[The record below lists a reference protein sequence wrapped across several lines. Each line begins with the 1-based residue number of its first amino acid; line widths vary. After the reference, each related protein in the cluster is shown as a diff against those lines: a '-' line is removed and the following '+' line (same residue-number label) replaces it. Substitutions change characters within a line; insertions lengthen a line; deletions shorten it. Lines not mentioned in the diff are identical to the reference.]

1 LRDRSLSVFASY
13 LQHHVVQDRF
23 REKLLPF
30 CVLLPRHRFGCSVL
44 KQGTALV
51 LLWLAGGSLRL
62 TILVLA
68 PLLPLIHRD
77 LGLNETAI
85 GTLGSLPSLLF
96 ACAAI
101 PGALLIARVG
111 ARRTLV
117 AGLFLT
123 AVGSALRGAAS
134 GIVALDV
141 ATIVMAAGIAVMQP
155 ALPPLSRRWM
165 PDRVGFATAV
175 YTNGMVMAGLLGVAL
190 SLSVMRNLA
199 DGSWRFSLVLW
210 SVPVAVTAVLVLLF
224 APRAASVGTGI
235 HRWWPDWRD
244 PLVWR
249 LGFLA
254 GSANTI
260 YWTANTF
267 LPDYFDAL
275 GRADLVSPVLTAF
288 NGGQIPG
295 SLFMLFGAGALLRRK
310 TAYVVLGLVVLAS
323 VSGLLLGGQTMMIWS
338 AGILGC
344 ANAVI
349 LVLAL
354 ALPALLGAPE
364 DVHRLSAAMFTV
376 GFPCAVLLP
385 VLGGYAWD
393 ATGISAL
400 ALAPVAIGGAAII
413 ALARGLPVSTH

>member
-1 LRDRSLSVFASY
+1 M
-13 LQHHVVQDRF
+13 
-23 REKLLPF
+23 
-30 CVLLPRHRFGCSVL
+30 L

-101 PGALLIARVG
+101 PGALLIARTG
-111 ARRTLV
+111 ALRTLV

-123 AVGSALRGAAS
+123 AVGSALRGSAS
-134 GIVALDV
+134 GIEALDF

-155 ALPPLSRRWM
+155 ALPPLARSWM
-165 PDRVGFATAV
+165 PDRIGFATAV
-175 YTNGMVMAGLLGVAL
+175 YSNGMVMAGLLGVAL
-190 SLSVMRNLA
+190 SLSVMRTLA
-199 DGSWRFSLVLW
+199 EGSWRFSLVLW
-210 SVPVAVTAVLVLLF
+210 AVPVAVTAVLVLLF
-224 APRAASVGTGI
+224 APRVSTTGPGVQ
-235 HRWWPDWRD
+235 RWWPDWRD

-267 LPDYFDAL
+267 LPDYLDGL
-275 GRADLVSPVLTAF
+275 GRAGLVSPVLTAF

-295 SLFMLFGAGALLRRK
+295 SLFMLFGAGALLRWK
-310 TAYVVLGLVVLAS
+310 SVYAVLGLVVLATLAG
-323 VSGLLLGGQTMMIWS
+323 VLLGNDRMIVWS

-344 ANAVI
+344 ANAII

-354 ALPALLGAPE
+354 ALPALLGAPQ

-376 GFPCAVLLP
+376 GFPCSVLLP
-385 VLGGYAWD
+385 ILGGYAWD
-393 ATGISAL
+393 AFNIPAL
-400 ALAPVAIGGAAII
+400 ALAPIALGGAAII
-413 ALARGLPVSTH
+413 ALARGLPVNTRESGLS

>member
-1 LRDRSLSVFASY
+1 MLRQA
-13 LQHHVVQDRF
+13 
-23 REKLLPF
+23 
-30 CVLLPRHRFGCSVL
+30 
-44 KQGTALV
+44 TILV
-51 LLWLAGGSLRL
+51 LLWLAGAALRL

-96 ACAAI
+96 ACVAI

-117 AGLFLT
+117 AGLFVT
-123 AVGSALRGAAS
+123 ATGCALRGAAP
-134 GIVALDV
+134 GIIVLDL

-155 ALPPLSRRWM
+155 ALPPLARSWM

-175 YTNGMVMAGLLGVAL
+175 YSNGMVMAGLLSVSL
-190 SLSVMRNLA
+190 SLPVMRTLA
-199 DGSWRFSLVLW
+199 DGSWRFSLILW
-210 SVPVAVTAVLVLLF
+210 AVPVAATAVLVLLF
-224 APRAASVGTGI
+224 APRRGPPVTGVP
-235 HRWWPDWRD
+235 RWWPDWSD

-267 LPDYFDAL
+267 LPDYLVGL
-275 GRADLVSPVLTAF
+275 GRADLVAPVLTAF

-295 SLFMLFGAGALLRRK
+295 SLLMLLWAGPLLRRK
-310 TAYVVLGLVVLAS
+310 AVYAALGVAVLATTAG
-323 VSGLLLGGQTMMIWS
+323 VLLGGDSTMIWS

-344 ANAVI
+344 ANAMI

-354 ALPALLGAPE
+354 ALPALLGAPA

-385 VLGGYAWD
+385 ILGGYAWD
-393 ATGISAL
+393 VTGIPAL
-400 ALAPVAIGGAAII
+400 SLAPIALGGAAAV
-413 ALARGLPVSTH
+413 ALARGLPLAPARLR

>member
-1 LRDRSLSVFASY
+1 M
-13 LQHHVVQDRF
+13 
-23 REKLLPF
+23 
-30 CVLLPRHRFGCSVL
+30 L
-44 KQGTALV
+44 KQGTALI
-51 LLWLAGGSLRL
+51 LLWLSGGALRL

-68 PLLPLIHRD
+68 PLLPLVHRD

-85 GTLGSLPSLLF
+85 GMLGSLPSLLF

-101 PGALLIARVG
+101 PGALLIARLG

-117 AGLFLT
+117 AGLFVT
-123 AVGSALRGAAS
+123 AIGAALRGAAS
-134 GIVALDV
+134 GIVALDL
-141 ATIVMAAGIAVMQP
+141 ATVVMAAGIAVMQP

-190 SLSVMRNLA
+190 ALPVMQTLA

-210 SVPVAVTAVLVLLF
+210 SAPVAVTAVLVLLF
-224 APRAASVGTGI
+224 APRVANPSLRVQ
-235 HRWWPDWRD
+235 RWWPDWHD

-275 GRADLVSPVLTAF
+275 GRAELVSPVLTAF

-295 SLFMLFGAGALLRRK
+295 SLFMLFGAGALLKRK
-310 TAYVVLGLVVLAS
+310 PAYVVLGVVVLAS
-323 VSGLLLGGQTMMIWS
+323 VAGMWLGDETTMIWS
-338 AGILGC
+338 AGVLGC

-376 GFPCAVLLP
+376 GFPCSVLLP
-385 VLGGYAWD
+385 ILGGYAWD
-393 ATGISAL
+393 VTGIPAL
-400 ALAPVAIGGAAII
+400 ALAPVALGGIAII
-413 ALARGLPVSTH
+413 ALARGLPVTDR

>member
-1 LRDRSLSVFASY
+1 MLR
-13 LQHHVVQDRF
+13 
-23 REKLLPF
+23 
-30 CVLLPRHRFGCSVL
+30 
-44 KQGTALV
+44 QGTTLI
-51 LLWLAGGSLRL
+51 LLWLSGAALRL

-85 GTLGSLPSLLF
+85 GILGSLPSLLF

-111 ARRTLV
+111 ARRTLI
-117 AGLFLT
+117 AGLFVT
-123 AVGSALRGAAS
+123 AVGCALRGAAP
-134 GIVALDV
+134 GIVALDL
-141 ATIVMAAGIAVMQP
+141 ATIIMAAGIAVMQP
-155 ALPPLSRRWM
+155 ALPPLARTWM

-175 YTNGMVMAGLLGVAL
+175 YSNGMVMAGLLSVAL
-190 SLSVMRNLA
+190 SLSVMRTLA

-210 SVPVAVTAVLVLLF
+210 AIPVAATAVLVLIF
-224 APRAASVGTGI
+224 APRRGPPGPGVQQ
-235 HRWWPDWRD
+235 RWWPDWRD
-244 PLVWR
+244 PLVWQ

-267 LPDYFDAL
+267 LPDYLVGL
-275 GRADLVSPVLTAF
+275 GHADWVSPVLTAF

-295 SLFMLFGAGALLRRK
+295 SLFMLFGAGPLLRRK
-310 TAYVVLGLVVLAS
+310 SVYVVLGVAVLGSLAAM
-323 VSGLLLGGQTMMIWS
+323 LLGGDTAIVWG

-344 ANAVI
+344 TNAVI

-354 ALPALLGAPE
+354 ALPALLGAPQ

-376 GFPCAVLLP
+376 GFPCSVLLP
-385 VLGGYAWD
+385 ILGGYAWD
-393 ATGISAL
+393 ATGIPAL
-400 ALAPVAIGGAAII
+400 ALAPIALGGAAII
-413 ALARGLPVSTH
+413 VLARGLPVSTGR

>member
-1 LRDRSLSVFASY
+1 
-13 LQHHVVQDRF
+13 
-23 REKLLPF
+23 
-30 CVLLPRHRFGCSVL
+30 
-44 KQGTALV
+44 
-51 LLWLAGGSLRL
+51 LLWLSGAALRL

-77 LGLNETAI
+77 LNLNETAI
-85 GTLGSLPSLLF
+85 GTLGTLPSLLF

-101 PGALLIARVG
+101 PGALLIARLG

-123 AVGSALRGAAS
+123 ALGCALRGAAP
-134 GIVALDV
+134 GILALDL

-155 ALPPLSRRWM
+155 ALPPLARNWM
-165 PDRVGFATAV
+165 PDRIGFATAV
-175 YTNGMVMAGLLGVAL
+175 YSNGMVMAGLLGVSL
-190 SLSVMRNLA
+190 SLSVMRTLA
-199 DGSWRFSLVLW
+199 EGSWRFSLVLW
-210 SVPVAVTAVLVLLF
+210 ALPVAATGILVLAF
-224 APRAASVGTGI
+224 APRRGPPPTGI
-235 HRWWPDWRD
+235 SRWWPDWRD

-267 LPDYFDAL
+267 LPDYLVGL
-275 GRADLVSPVLTAF
+275 GRPELVAPVLTAF

-295 SLFMLFGAGALLRRK
+295 SLLMLLWAGPLLRRNWVY
-310 TAYVVLGLVVLAS
+310 AALGLVVVATTIG
-323 VSGLLLGGQTMMIWS
+323 VVFGGDSAIIWG

-354 ALPALLGAPE
+354 ALPALLGAPA

-376 GFPCAVLLP
+376 SFPCSVLLP
-385 VLGGYAWD
+385 ILGGYAWD
-393 ATGISAL
+393 VTGIPAL
-400 ALAPVAIGGAAII
+400 ALAPIALGGLAII
-413 ALARGLPVSTH
+413 GLARGLPVGTQPAPVAP

>member
-1 LRDRSLSVFASY
+1 MLR
-13 LQHHVVQDRF
+13 
-23 REKLLPF
+23 
-30 CVLLPRHRFGCSVL
+30 
-44 KQGTALV
+44 QGTALV
-51 LLWLAGGSLRL
+51 LLWLSGAALRL

-117 AGLFLT
+117 AGLFVT
-123 AVGSALRGAAS
+123 ALGCALRSAAA
-134 GIVALDV
+134 GIVALDL

-155 ALPPLSRRWM
+155 ALPPLSRSWM

-175 YTNGMVMAGLLGVAL
+175 YSNGMVMAGLLGVGL
-190 SLSVMRNLA
+190 SLPVMHGLA
-199 DGSWRFSLVLW
+199 GGSWRFSLVLW
-210 SVPVAVTAVLVLLF
+210 AVPVAVTAVLVIAF
-224 APRAASVGTGI
+224 APRHETTGPGVQ
-235 HRWWPDWRD
+235 RWWPDWHD

-254 GSANTI
+254 GTANTI

-267 LPDYFDAL
+267 LPDYLDGL

-295 SLFMLFGAGALLRRK
+295 SLFMLFGAGVLLRRK
-310 TAYVVLGLVVLAS
+310 SVYAVLGVVVIAALI
-323 VSGLLLGGQTMMIWS
+323 GILLGNDSAIVWG

-344 ANAVI
+344 ANAVA

-376 GFPCAVLLP
+376 SFPCAVLLP
-385 VLGGYAWD
+385 VLGGYVWD
-393 ATGISAL
+393 MTGIPAL
-400 ALAPVAIGGAAII
+400 ALAPIALGGAAII
-413 ALARGLPVSTH
+413 GLGVPVDTRRAAASADAPL

>member
-1 LRDRSLSVFASY
+1 MFPPRTLSVPGVKNGSG
-13 LQHHVVQDRF
+13 L
-23 REKLLPF
+23 
-30 CVLLPRHRFGCSVL
+30 SML
-44 KQGTALV
+44 KQGTTLV
-51 LLWLAGGSLRL
+51 LLWLSGAALRL

-117 AGLFLT
+117 AGLFIT
-123 AVGSALRGAAS
+123 AIGCALRSAAP
-134 GIVALDV
+134 GIVALDFS
-141 ATIVMAAGIAVMQP
+141 TIVMAAGIAVMQP
-155 ALPPLSRRWM
+155 ALPPLARYWM
-165 PDRVGFATAV
+165 PDRIGFATAV
-175 YTNGMVMAGLLGVAL
+175 YSNGMVMAGLLGVAL
-190 SLSVMRNLA
+190 SLPVMETLA
-199 DGSWRFSLVLW
+199 HGSWRFSLVLW
-210 SVPVAVTAVLVLLF
+210 AMPVAATAVLVLLF
-224 APRAASVGTGI
+224 APPGAAAGRGLQ
-235 HRWWPDWRD
+235 RWWPDWRD

-249 LGFLA
+249 LGLLA

-267 LPDYFDAL
+267 LPDYLVGL
-275 GRADLVSPVLTAF
+275 GRAELVSPVLTAF

-295 SLFMLFGAGALLRRK
+295 SLFMLFLAGPLLRRK
-310 TAYVVLGLVVLAS
+310 AVYAALGLAVLAS
-323 VSGLLLGGQTMMIWS
+323 LAGMLLGGDISIVWG

-354 ALPALLGAPE
+354 ALPALHGAPL

-385 VLGGYAWD
+385 ILGGYAWD
-393 ATGISAL
+393 ATGVPAL
-400 ALAPVAIGGAAII
+400 ALAPIALGGAAIV
-413 ALARGLPVSTH
+413 ALARSLPVSAR

>member
-1 LRDRSLSVFASY
+1 MLR
-13 LQHHVVQDRF
+13 
-23 REKLLPF
+23 
-30 CVLLPRHRFGCSVL
+30 
-44 KQGTALV
+44 QGTTLT
-51 LLWLAGGSLRL
+51 LLWLSGAALRL
-62 TILVLA
+62 TILVLP

-77 LGLNETAI
+77 LHLSETAI

-117 AGLFLT
+117 AGLFVT
-123 AVGSALRGAAS
+123 ALGCALRGAAS
-134 GIVALDV
+134 DIVALDL

-155 ALPPLSRRWM
+155 ALPPLARTWM

-175 YTNGMVMAGLLGVAL
+175 YSNGMVMAGLLGVAL
-190 SLSVMRNLA
+190 SMSVMETLA
-199 DGSWRFSLVLW
+199 HGSWRFSLVLW
-210 SVPVAVTAVLVLLF
+210 AIPVAVTGVLVLLF
-224 APRAASVGTGI
+224 APRAVTTAPGVQ
-235 HRWWPDWRD
+235 RWWPDWRD

-249 LGFLA
+249 LGLLA
-254 GSANTI
+254 GGANTV

-267 LPDYFDAL
+267 LPDYLVGL
-275 GRADLVSPVLTAF
+275 GRPELVAPVLTAF

-295 SLFMLFGAGALLRRK
+295 SLFMLVGAGALLRRK
-310 TAYVVLGLVVLAS
+310 SIYAVLGLVVLATLAG
-323 VSGLLLGGQTMMIWS
+323 VLLGNDSAIVWS

-376 GFPCAVLLP
+376 SFPCSVLLP
-385 VLGGYAWD
+385 ILGGYAWD
-393 ATGISAL
+393 VTGIPAL
-400 ALAPVAIGGAAII
+400 ALAPVALGGAVII
-413 ALARGLPVSTH
+413 ALARGLPANARDSGIS

>member
-1 LRDRSLSVFASY
+1 M
-13 LQHHVVQDRF
+13 
-23 REKLLPF
+23 
-30 CVLLPRHRFGCSVL
+30 L
-44 KQGTALV
+44 KQGTTLV
-51 LLWLAGGSLRL
+51 LLWLSGGALRL

-77 LGLNETAI
+77 LNLNETAI

-101 PGALLIARVG
+101 PGALFIARVG

-117 AGLFLT
+117 AGLFIT
-123 AVGSALRGAAS
+123 AVGSALRGAAP
-134 GIVALDV
+134 GIVALDL

-155 ALPPLSRRWM
+155 ALPPLARRWM
-165 PDRVGFATAV
+165 PDRIGFATAI
-175 YTNGMVMAGLLGVAL
+175 YTNGMVMAGLLGVAA
-190 SLSVMRNLA
+190 SLPVMQTLA
-199 DGSWRFSLVLW
+199 HGSWRLSLVLW
-210 SVPVAVTAVLVLLF
+210 ALPVAATAVLVVVL
-224 APRAASVGTGI
+224 APRAGPMGPAF

-267 LPDYFDAL
+267 LPDYLVEL
-275 GRADLVSPVLTAF
+275 GRGELVSPVLTAF

-310 TAYVVLGLVVLAS
+310 SVYVVLGIVVLAS
-323 VSGLLLGGQTMMIWS
+323 FAGMLLGGNTAMIWG
-338 AGILGC
+338 AGVLGC

-364 DVHRLSAAMFTV
+364 DIHRLSAAMFTV
-376 GFPCAVLLP
+376 SFPCSVLLP
-385 VLGGYAWD
+385 ILGGYGWD
-393 ATGISAL
+393 ATGFSAL
-400 ALAPVAIGGAAII
+400 ALAPIALGGAAII
-413 ALARGLPVSTH
+413 VLARGLPVNMREQR

>member
-1 LRDRSLSVFASY
+1 M
-13 LQHHVVQDRF
+13 
-23 REKLLPF
+23 
-30 CVLLPRHRFGCSVL
+30 L
-44 KQGTALV
+44 KQGTTLI
-51 LLWLAGGSLRL
+51 LLWLAGAALRL

-111 ARRTLV
+111 ARQTLI
-117 AGLFLT
+117 AGLFVT
-123 AVGSALRGAAS
+123 AAGCALRGAAP
-134 GIVALDV
+134 GILTLDF

-155 ALPPLSRRWM
+155 ALPPLARNWM
-165 PDRVGFATAV
+165 PDRIGFATAI
-175 YTNGMVMAGLLGVAL
+175 YSNGMVMAGLLGVAL
-190 SLSVMRNLA
+190 SLPVMRTFA
-199 DGSWRFSLVLW
+199 DGSWRFSLVVW
-210 SVPVAVTAVLVLLF
+210 AVPVAATAVLVLLF
-224 APRAASVGTGI
+224 APRRVAADPGVQ
-235 HRWWPDWRD
+235 RWWPDWRD

-267 LPDYFDAL
+267 LPDYLVGL
-275 GRADLVSPVLTAF
+275 GRGELVSPVLTAF

-295 SLFMLFGAGALLRRK
+295 SLFMLFCAGPLLRRK
-310 TAYVVLGLVVLAS
+310 PVYVALGLVVVAS
-323 VSGLLLGGQTMMIWS
+323 IAGVLLGGDSVIVWS

-344 ANAVI
+344 ANAVA

-354 ALPALLGAPE
+354 ALPALLGAPQ
-364 DVHRLSAAMFTV
+364 DVHWLSAAMFTV
-376 GFPCAVLLP
+376 SFPCAVLLP
-385 VLGGYAWD
+385 ILGGYAWD
-393 ATGISAL
+393 VTGVPAL
-400 ALAPVAIGGAAII
+400 ALAPIALGGAAIV
-413 ALARGLPVSTH
+413 ALARGLPVNAANTV

>member
-1 LRDRSLSVFASY
+1 M
-13 LQHHVVQDRF
+13 
-23 REKLLPF
+23 
-30 CVLLPRHRFGCSVL
+30 L

-51 LLWLAGGSLRL
+51 LLWLSGAALRL

-77 LGLNETAI
+77 LSLNETAI

-117 AGLFLT
+117 AGLFVT
-123 AVGSALRGAAS
+123 ALGCALRGAAS
-134 GIVALDV
+134 GIVALDL
-141 ATIVMAAGIAVMQP
+141 ATVVMAAGIAVMQP
-155 ALPPLSRRWM
+155 ALPPLSRSWM

-175 YTNGMVMAGLLGVAL
+175 YSNGMVMAGLLGVGL
-190 SLSVMRNLA
+190 SLPVMHGLV

-210 SVPVAVTAVLVLLF
+210 AIPVAVTAVLVMAF
-224 APRAASVGTGI
+224 APRHEPTGPGVQ
-235 HRWWPDWRD
+235 RWWPDWRD

-254 GSANTI
+254 GGANTI

-267 LPDYFDAL
+267 LPDYLDGL

-295 SLFMLFGAGALLRRK
+295 SLFMLFGAGVLLRRK
-310 TAYVVLGLVVLAS
+310 SVYAVLGIVVIAALA
-323 VSGLLLGGQTMMIWS
+323 GILLGNDSAIVWG

-344 ANAVI
+344 ANAI
-349 LVLAL
+349 ALVLAL
-354 ALPALLGAPE
+354 ALPALLAAPE

-376 GFPCAVLLP
+376 SFPCAVLLP
-385 VLGGYAWD
+385 VLGGYVWD
-393 ATGISAL
+393 VTGIPAL
-400 ALAPVAIGGAAII
+400 ALVPIALGGAAII
-413 ALARGLPVSTH
+413 GLGVPVDTRRATTGADAPL

>member
-1 LRDRSLSVFASY
+1 MLR
-13 LQHHVVQDRF
+13 
-23 REKLLPF
+23 
-30 CVLLPRHRFGCSVL
+30 
-44 KQGTALV
+44 QGTTLI
-51 LLWLAGGSLRL
+51 LLWLSGAALRL

-77 LGLNETAI
+77 LGVNETAI

-111 ARRTLV
+111 ARRTLI
-117 AGLFLT
+117 AGLLVT
-123 AVGSALRGAAS
+123 AVGCALRGAAP
-134 GIVALDV
+134 GIVALDL

-155 ALPPLSRRWM
+155 ALPPLARTWM

-175 YTNGMVMAGLLGVAL
+175 YSNGMVMAGLLSVAL
-190 SLSVMRNLA
+190 SLSVMRTLA

-210 SVPVAVTAVLVLLF
+210 AIPVAATAVLVLIF
-224 APRAASVGTGI
+224 APRRGPPGPGAQQL
-235 HRWWPDWRD
+235 WWPDWRD
-244 PLVWR
+244 PLVWQ

-267 LPDYFDAL
+267 LPDYLVGL
-275 GRADLVSPVLTAF
+275 GHADWVSPVLTAF

-295 SLFMLFGAGALLRRK
+295 SLFMLFGAGPLLRRK
-310 TAYVVLGLVVLAS
+310 SVYIVLGIAVLGSLTAM
-323 VSGLLLGGQTMMIWS
+323 LLGGETDTAIVWG

-344 ANAVI
+344 TNAVI
-349 LVLAL
+349 LVLTL
-354 ALPALLGAPE
+354 ALPALLGAPQ

-376 GFPCAVLLP
+376 GFPCSVLLP
-385 VLGGYAWD
+385 ILGGYAWD
-393 ATGISAL
+393 ATGIPAL
-400 ALAPVAIGGAAII
+400 ALAPIALGGAAII
-413 ALARGLPVSTH
+413 VLARGLPVSSGR

>member
-1 LRDRSLSVFASY
+1 MLR
-13 LQHHVVQDRF
+13 
-23 REKLLPF
+23 
-30 CVLLPRHRFGCSVL
+30 
-44 KQGTALV
+44 QGTVLI
-51 LLWLAGGSLRL
+51 LLWLSGAALRL

-77 LGLNETAI
+77 LGVNETAI
-85 GTLGSLPSLLF
+85 GLLGSLPSLLF

-111 ARRTLV
+111 ARRTLI
-117 AGLFLT
+117 AGLFVT
-123 AVGSALRGAAS
+123 ALGCALRGAAS
-134 GIVALDV
+134 GIVALDL

-165 PDRVGFATAV
+165 PERIGFATAI
-175 YTNGMVMAGLLGVAL
+175 YSNGMVMAGLLGVAL
-190 SLSVMRNLA
+190 SLSVMRTLA
-199 DGSWRFSLVLW
+199 EGSWRFSLVLW
-210 SVPVAVTAVLVLLF
+210 AVPVAVTAVLVMIF
-224 APRAASVGTGI
+224 APRGEPTGPGVQ
-235 HRWWPDWRD
+235 RWWPDWRD

-267 LPDYFDAL
+267 LPDYLDGL
-275 GRADLVSPVLTAF
+275 GHAELVSPVLTTF

-295 SLFMLFGAGALLRRK
+295 SLFMLFGAGMLLRRK
-310 TAYVVLGLVVLAS
+310 SIYAVLGLVVIATL
-323 VSGLLLGGQTMMIWS
+323 VGMLLGNDAAIVWG

-354 ALPALLGAPE
+354 ALPALLGTPE
-364 DVHRLSAAMFTV
+364 DVPRLSAAMFTV
-376 GFPCAVLLP
+376 SFPCAVLLP
-385 VLGGYAWD
+385 ILGGYAWD
-393 ATGISAL
+393 ATNIPAL
-400 ALAPVAIGGAAII
+400 ALAPIALGGAAII
-413 ALARGLPVSTH
+413 ALARGLPVSTRESGLS